1 MRHVSAP
8 DQARWGGRVRHPG
21 RHAAGAASA
30 AAAAAGL
37 ILVTGCSVPGFSSSA
52 GGGPTASGTV
62 TVEAAPGVPD
72 APLYIGLRD
81 GLFSKAGLTVHVVST
96 PTVPAEV
103 AALRN
108 GTADIAFGDYANM
121 FYAQE
126 QSPAPHL
133 LALADGYD
141 AGPNVM
147 EVLTLP
153 NSPID
158 SPRKLEYKVIGTAS
172 AQGIPTHNGTQ
183 QSQPYGI
190 DTVATWSVLASDN
203 VRVQKTI
210 TWDPMPASK
219 LIGALKNHQ
228 VDAILA
234 TEPTIYAAESQLGAV
249 PVVDSCTGATANL
262 PLDGY
267 FTTKSYASK
276 NPQVLAAFR
285 GALAKAQ
292 AQAAMAAPLQTAL
305 TKSAGLKAQAAA
317 MVTLGSYP
325 TTLSAANLQR
335 VVQLMYNFGTLS
347 SNFNVKSMVVKPNGS

>member
-8 DQARWGGRVRHPG
+8 DQARWGGRVRLPG
-21 RHAAGAASA
+21 RLAAGA

-37 ILVTGCSVPGFSSSA
+37 ILVTGCSIPGFSSSA
-52 GGGPTASGTV
+52 AGGPTASGTV

-81 GLFSKAGLTVHVVST
+81 GLFSKVGLTVHVVKSSS
-96 PTVPAEV
+96 VLDEV
-103 AALRN
+103 AALN
-108 GTADIAFGDYANM
+108 NHTADIAFGDYANM

-126 QSPAPHL
+126 QTPAPHL

-141 AGPNVM
+141 AGPNVV

-153 NSPID
+153 GSKIVT
-158 SPRKLEYKVIGTAS
+158 PRDLENKVIGTAP
-172 AQGIPTHNGTQ
+172 AEAIPPINKSSHK
-183 QSQPYGI
+183 SQPYGI
-190 DTVATWSVLASDN
+190 DTVATWSVLTSDN
-203 VRVQKTI
+203 VRVKTI
-210 TWDPMPASK
+210 TWAPMATSK
-219 LIGALKNHQ
+219 LIGALQNHQ

-249 PVVDSCTGATANL
+249 PVVDACTGATANL
-262 PLDGY
+262 PLAGY
-267 FTTKSYASK
+267 FTTKSYAGK
-276 NPQVLAAFR
+276 NAQVLAAFR
-285 GALAKAQ
+285 SALAKAQ
-292 AQAAMAAPLQTAL
+292 AQAGMAAPLQTAL

-335 VVQLMYNFGTLS
+335 VVQLLYNFGTLS
-347 SNFNVKSMVVKPNGS
+347 KNFEVQSIVVKPNGS

>member
-8 DQARWGGRVRHPG
+8 DQARWGGRVRRPG
-21 RHAAGAASA
+21 RHAAGV

-37 ILVTGCSVPGFSSSA
+37 ILVTGCHVPGFSSSA
-52 GGGPTASGTV
+52 AAGPTASGTV

-81 GLFSKAGLTVHVVST
+81 GLFSRVGLTVHVVKSSS
-96 PTVPAEV
+96 VPQEV

-126 QSPAPHL
+126 QNPSPHL

-153 NSPID
+153 GSKIVT
-158 SPRKLEYKVIGTAS
+158 PRDLQNKVIGTAS
-172 AQGIPTHNGTQ
+172 NQAIPTQNANHQ
-183 QSQPYGI
+183 FQPYSI
-190 DTVATWSVLASDN
+190 DTAATWSVLASDN
-203 VRVQKTI
+203 VKVSTI
-210 TWDPMPASK
+210 TWAPMQPGG
-219 LIGALKNHQ
+219 LIGALKSGQ

-234 TEPTIYAAESQLGAV
+234 TEPTIYQAESQLGAV

-262 PLDGY
+262 PLAGY
-267 FTTKSYASK
+267 FTTKSYAGK
-276 NPQVLAAFR
+276 NAQVLAAFR
-285 GALAKAQ
+285 SALAKAQ

-317 MVTLGSYP
+317 MVTLGTYP
-325 TTLSAANLQR
+325 TTLSAPNLQR
-335 VVQLMYNFGTLS
+335 VVNLMFIFGTLPK
-347 SNFNVKSMVVKPNGS
+347 NFDVQSIVVKPNGS

>member
-1 MRHVSAP
+1 MRHVFAP
-8 DQARWGGRVRHPG
+8 DQARWGGRVRRPG
-21 RHAAGAASA
+21 RHVVGA

-37 ILVTGCSVPGFSSSA
+37 ILVTGCQIPGFSSSA
-52 GGGPTASGTV
+52 AAGPTASGTV

-81 GLFSKAGLTVHVVST
+81 GLFSKAGLTVHVVNSSS
-96 PTVPAEV
+96 VPQEV

-108 GTADIAFGDYANM
+108 HTADIAFGDYANM

-126 QSPAPHL
+126 QNPAPHL

-141 AGPNVM
+141 AGPNVV

-153 NSPID
+153 GSKIVTPSN
-158 SPRKLEYKVIGTAS
+158 LENKVIGTAS
-172 AQGIPTHNGTQ
+172 TQAIPTHNANG

-190 DTVATWSVLASDN
+190 DTLATWSVLASDN
-203 VRVQKTI
+203 VRVGTI
-210 TWDPMPASK
+210 TWDPMPASE
-219 LIGALKNHQ
+219 LIGALQHHQ

-234 TEPTIYAAESQLGAV
+234 TEPTIYSAESQLGAV

-276 NPQVLAAFR
+276 NAPVLAAFR
-285 GALAKAQ
+285 SALAKAQ

-305 TKSAGLKAQAAA
+305 TKSVRLKAQAAA

-325 TTLSAANLQR
+325 TTMSALNLQR
-335 VVQLMYNFGTLS
+335 VVNLMFTFGSLPRT
-347 SNFNVKSMVVKPNGS
+347 FDVKSIVVKPNGS

>member
-8 DQARWGGRVRHPG
+8 DQARWGDRLRRPG

-30 AAAAAGL
+30 AAVAAGL
-37 ILVTGCSVPGFSSSA
+37 ILVTGCQVPGFSSSA
-52 GGGPTASGTV
+52 GGEPTASGTV

-81 GLFSKAGLTVHVVST
+81 GLFSKAGLTVHVVSP
-96 PTVPAEV
+96 PTVPVEV

-126 QSPAPHL
+126 QRPAPHL

-141 AGPNVM
+141 AGPNVV

-153 NSPID
+153 SSAIV
-158 SPRKLEYKVIGTAS
+158 SPRDLENKVIGTAS
-172 AQGIPTHNGTQ
+172 AQAIPTLSNNK

-190 DTVATWSVLASDN
+190 DTLATWSVLASDN
-203 VRVQKTI
+203 VRVRTI
-210 TWDPMPASK
+210 TWDPMSASK
-219 LIGALKNHQ
+219 LIPALQNHQ

-267 FTTKSYASK
+267 FTTRSYASK

-285 GALAKAQ
+285 AALAKAQ

-317 MVTLGSYP
+317 MVTLGTYP
-325 TTLSAANLQR
+325 TTLSAGNLQR
-335 VVQLMYNFGTLS
+335 VVQLMYNFGTLPK
-347 SNFNVKSMVVKPNGS
+347 NFGVQSIVVKPNGS

>member
-8 DQARWGGRVRHPG
+8 DQARCGGRVR
-21 RHAAGAASA
+21 RHAAGAAA
-30 AAAAAGL
+30 AVAGL
-37 ILVTGCSVPGFSSSA
+37 ILVTGCQFPGFSSSA
-52 GGGPTASGTV
+52 AAGPTASGTV

-81 GLFSKAGLTVHVVST
+81 GLFSKAGLTVHIVKSSSV
-96 PTVPAEV
+96 PTEV

-126 QSPAPHL
+126 QSRALHL

-141 AGPNVM
+141 AGPNVV

-153 NSPID
+153 GSKIVT
-158 SPRKLEYKVIGTAS
+158 PRDLENKVIGTALN
-172 AQGIPTHNGTQ
+172 QGIPTHNSKG

-190 DTVATWSVLASDN
+190 DTVATWSVLTSDN
-203 VRVQKTI
+203 VRVGTI
-210 TWDPMPASK
+210 TWDPMPANE
-219 LIGALKNHQ
+219 LIGALQNHH

-234 TEPTIYAAESQLGAV
+234 TEPTIYAADSQLGAV
-249 PVVDSCTGATANL
+249 PVVDACTGATANL

-276 NPQVLAAFR
+276 NAQVLAAFR

-305 TKSAGLKAQAAA
+305 VKSAGLKAQAAA
-317 MVTLGSYP
+317 MVTLGTYP
-325 TTLSAANLQR
+325 TTTSAPNLQR
-335 VVQLMYNFGTLS
+335 VVNLMFTFGSLPKT
-347 SNFNVKSMVVKPNGS
+347 FNVQSMVVKPNGS